1 MATATR
7 SGSKTGVEID
17 WRAVVV
23 SIAES
28 YDQMEIPLRRYA
40 TVVLLPATVVFLST
54 LLLAVVTDFGLVV
67 KLPALLLGLLG
78 LTAAVVYPRL
88 LVETERRGLERQLH
102 LLLTHMTVL
111 SATNVDRVEVFRILS
126 REREYDRLAVEMTR
140 IVNLVDI
147 WKQSLDEACQLRARR
162 VPSKPLADLLDRLA
176 YSLSAGQD
184 IQDFLLSEQKAV
196 IRKYVTVYEGALDNI
211 EVMKDLYLSMVLSMT
226 FALVNAVVLPMLTGV
241 DPTLVVAAVIVVF
254 VFVQIGFLYVIRAMA
269 PYDPVWYRQ
278 DEYRTRSDWIL
289 AGLTYGGATLSLV
302 VIAVFGLALYSVGP
316 FAALHAD
323 LTGIPLPIMAAIPI
337 TPLIVPGL
345 YIRHLEGK
353 IADRDKDFPAFIRAL
368 GASETAKQATTS
380 AVLRTL
386 RKKDFGTLSNDV
398 DALYARLSCR
408 LDTDRSWYYFSA
420 ESRSYLIQ
428 KFSEMYNVGRTMGG
442 DPKTLGELIS
452 VNMGEV
458 LKLREQRKQAT
469 TTLIGIIYGVSASAA
484 FTFFIG
490 LEVVVVLAEISNDM
504 GLEDL
509 QFGQLIYA
517 SIYDVAEIEYL
528 LVVVVL
534 ANAVLSALMIRQ
546 LDGGHKANTY
556 LHLVLLV
563 WISAL
568 LAVGTRHLAGGLL

>member
-1 MATATR
+1 
-7 SGSKTGVEID
+7 
-17 WRAVVV
+17 
-23 SIAES
+23 
-28 YDQMEIPLRRYA
+28 
-40 TVVLLPATVVFLST
+40 
-54 LLLAVVTDFGLVV
+54 
-67 KLPALLLGLLG
+67 
-78 LTAAVVYPRL
+78 
-88 LVETERRGLERQLH
+88 
-102 LLLTHMTVL
+102 MTVL

-278 DEYRTRSDWIL
+278 DEYRTRSDWVL
-289 AGLTYGGATLSLV
+289 AGLTYGGAALSLV
-302 VIAVFGLALYSVGP
+302 VVAVFALALYSVGP
-316 FAALHAD
+316 FAVLHAD
-323 LTGIPLPIMAAIPI
+323 VAGIPLPIMAAIPL
-337 TPLIVPGL
+337 TPLVVPGL
-345 YIRHLEGK
+345 YIRHLEKK
-353 IADRDKDFPAFIRAL
+353 IAERDKDFPAFIRAL

-398 DALYARLSCR
+398 EALYARLSCR